1 MAKTSPRPPTRPTG
15 SRRPQNADDTGSIQL
30 SFEVKHTL
38 NHHCNNEPIV
48 DDSDDICILL
58 NLASSTSN
66 HNVCNFTDKNVSP
79 LQSTNACIIDNSN
92 NSSFS
97 NNYVCQ
103 NFDCSISL
111 DCSIKQTEID
121 LCVECIHL
129 YYEDLSD
136 QLANNDYRPNTG
148 PGNREISPKSPI
160 KVVNN
165 VRPNNGSPTNK
176 ENSPT
181 DNISYLGKRV
191 INLSDHPLSKS
202 DTSLLEKGITFAPT
216 PGDADMAEIH
226 IEVNKFLRRLLL
238 KLHFH
243 NPQALDGPPRN
254 LTIPPGLVKF
264 KKPST
269 WTPQINDPAVRTF
282 VSNVNR
288 SLSELN
294 LKNRDR
300 HNLTKNERESLA
312 KLKTNKSIVIK
323 KADKGSSIVV
333 MNRSDYI
340 KEAEKQLSDK
350 NFYKEIAQDLTIKHQ
365 KEVNTDLQEYLE
377 TGELSPEVY
386 DCLINTN
393 PRTSA
398 LYLLPK
404 IHKVKKAG
412 EFPPGRP
419 IISANGS
426 PTERISAF
434 VDENIKQAVPLI
446 PFYIKDTTDFIRK
459 VESIDAPMDCLLVT
473 FDVTALYTNIPNN
486 EGIRAVSLCLD
497 QNQPPFC
504 SAHVVL
510 DLLRSVL
517 TKNNFTFNGKQYLQV
532 GGTAMGTKLAP
543 SYANIFMGHL
553 EQELLAGHHKKP
565 SLWLR
570 FIDDIFVVW
579 PHSLDDLNA
588 FLTYMNS
595 YHDTIKFTMEF
606 SKEKIVFLD
615 TIVKKARFTNKLL
628 VELYTKPTD
637 THNYLHFNSFH
648 PGHTK
653 RGGPYGQFLRVRR
666 NCTLESDYNK
676 HSLFLK
682 SKYMERGYP
691 EPLLENSRLKALR
704 TNRTQLLNPLRNQTE
719 NKKKAENVLPLILTF
734 HPSNSQVREII
745 MKNWGVLKFSD
756 LCQEAL
762 PEIPLFATRKNRNL
776 KDELIKSRL
785 EPLRPKVTHNPKAH
799 CKFFNCSVCVNLRKM
814 KSFMSEETKKSYKAP
829 DAQCFTPNL
838 IYLLTCNI
846 CRKQYVGETKRP
858 FVVRLKEHLA
868 DIRLKRDK
876 PVAIHVNSHNAK
888 TRTIIPQII
897 EIIKRD
903 PVDPETTA
911 LRKKREIHWIY
922 RLKTL
927 LPHGLNSLG

>member
-1 MAKTSPRPPTRPTG
+1 MLNLVSSNSDNICYNFTNKCVSPKQSTS
-15 SRRPQNADDTGSIQL
+15 
-30 SFEVKHTL
+30 E
-38 NHHCNNEPIV
+38 CNN
-48 DDSDDICILL
+48 
-58 NLASSTSN
+58 
-66 HNVCNFTDKNVSP
+66 
-79 LQSTNACIIDNSN
+79 DNRN
-92 NSSFS
+92 NSSFQY
-97 NNYVCQ
+97 NPVTQ
-103 NFDCSISL
+103 NFDCNISL
-111 DCSIKQTEID
+111 ECTIKHNEID
-121 LCVECIHL
+121 CCVECIHL
-129 YYEDLSD
+129 YYNDLSD
-136 QLANNDYRPNTG
+136 KLVDVNEVSNNDPLVFENIT
-148 PGNREISPKSPI
+148 ISQNQDN
-160 KVVNN
+160 VNN
-165 VRPNNGSPTNK
+165 VSSNNGSPSN
-176 ENSPT
+176 NDPQST

-202 DTSLLEKGITFAPT
+202 DISLLERGITFAPT

-243 NPQALDGPPRN
+243 NPQAMDGPPPN
-254 LTIPPGLVKF
+254 FTIPHGLVKF
-264 KKPST
+264 KRPST
-269 WTPQINDPAVRTF
+269 WTPKIFDPAVRTF
-282 VSNVNR
+282 VSNVNK

-294 LKNRDR
+294 LKNRES
-300 HNLTKNERESLA
+300 HNLSKNERESLA
-312 KLKTNKSIVIK
+312 KLKLNKSIVIK

-350 NFYKEIAQDLTIKHQ
+350 KFYKEIPLDLTIKHQ
-365 KEVNTDLQEYLE
+365 KEVNICLE
-377 TGELSPEVY
+377 SHLEKGDLSPEIF
-386 DCLINTN
+386 DCMTNAN

-426 PTERISAF
+426 PTERISAL

-446 PFYIKDTTDFIRK
+446 KSYIKDTTDFIRK
-459 VESIDAPMDCLLVT
+459 VESITVPKDCYLVT
-473 FDVTALYTNIPNN
+473 FDVTALYTNIPND
-486 EGIRAVSLCLD
+486 EGIRAVELTLKKHR
-497 QNQPPFC
+497 PPFC
-504 SAHVVL
+504 PAQLVSN
-510 DLLRSVL
+510 LLRLVL
-517 TKNNFTFNGKQYLQV
+517 TKNNFTFNGKHYLQV

-553 EQELLAGHHKKP
+553 EQQMLEGYHKKP
-565 SLWLR
+565 TLWLR

-579 PHSLDDLNA
+579 PHDLNELNT

-595 YHDTIKFTMEF
+595 FHDTIKFTMEF
-606 SKEKIVFLD
+606 SNEKIVFLD
-615 TIVKKARFTNKLL
+615 TIVKKARFTDKLL

-637 THNYLHFNSFH
+637 THNYLHFSSFH

-704 TNRTQLLNPLRNQTE
+704 TDRTQLLDPLRKDSE
-719 NKKKAENVLPLILTF
+719 NKKRAQNVLPLILTF
-734 HPSNSQVREII
+734 HPSNSQVRDII
-745 MKNWGVLKFSD
+745 TRNWGILKFSD
-756 LCQEAL
+756 LCKEAL
-762 PEIPLFATRKNRNL
+762 PENPLFATRKNRNL

-785 EPLRPKVTHNPKAH
+785 EPLKPKVTHNPKAH

-814 KSFMSEETKKSYKAP
+814 KHFMSEETKKSYKAP
-829 DAQCFTPNL
+829 EAQCFTSNV

-876 PVAIHVNSHNAK
+876 PIAIHVNSHSAK

-903 PVDPETTA
+903 TDDPETTA